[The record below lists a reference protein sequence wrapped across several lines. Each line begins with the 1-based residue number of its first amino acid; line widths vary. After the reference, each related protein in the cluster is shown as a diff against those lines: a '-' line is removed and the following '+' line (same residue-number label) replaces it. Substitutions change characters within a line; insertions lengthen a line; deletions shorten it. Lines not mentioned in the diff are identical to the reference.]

1 MMSHEE
7 DKYEI
12 RSIKSKRE
20 KKKLKEI

>member
-1 MMSHEE
+1 MSHEE

>member
-1 MMSHEE
+1 MVSHEE